1 MSTKSNL
8 WFELHKECKDLE
20 ISDFLEDAKSIDR
33 KYVDWSKGRSIDI
46 LAVQI
51 VDRSKCLGRF
61 SIFSGSVSNSES
73 DQNALDVFPGLIQ
86 EFWIRFQLRPEN
98 KIKHKNYNKTLYIH
112 YELGLTNANKW
123 VLNQTIQ
130 DLSSPLFIGFKRPQK
145 LLKIGLCLS
154 SVRTEVSLVQTVFC
168 DILSKTA

>member
-1 MSTKSNL
+1 MQRSGNI
-8 WFELHKECKDLE
+8 WFSGRREV
-20 ISDFLEDAKSIDR
+20 DR
-33 KYVDWSKGRSIDI
+33 SKICRSIDI

-51 VDRSKCLGRF
+51 VDRSKCLGWF
-61 SIFSGSVSNSES
+61 FIFSGSVSNSGS

-112 YELGLTNANKW
+112 YELGLTNANKG

-130 DLSSPLFIGFKRPQK
+130 DLSHPQTY
-145 LLKIGLCLS
+145 IM
-154 SVRTEVSLVQTVFC
+154 LVPSIT
-168 DILSKTA
+168 TRN